1 MNQTAATGD
10 GSNIRSPADQ
20 ETATPAEDGGN
31 LLITSAVVASGA
43 VLATIAYLL
52 FRRHP
57 GDN

>member
-1 MNQTAATGD
+1 MNQTAAGD
-10 GSNIRSPADQ
+10 GASVRSPADQ

-52 FRRHP
+52 FRRRS